1 MPIKKLIKILWLGAL
16 ILAPGICVGFTDPNA
31 PIIVEQ
37 SNPTFTITLESNPT
51 TGYSWSLKD
60 KGYDE
65 KLISLVNHKFYPPTN
80 KTLVGAPGYEEW
92 IFKVNPSSFTASQT
106 TTSQTTTSQTTKTT
120 IALVYIRPWE
130 KQINQN
136 TQPTNFK
143 VEIKNDN

>member
-1 MPIKKLIKILWLGAL
+1 MPIKKFIKILWLGAL
-16 ILAPGICVGFTDPNA
+16 ILAPGICVGFTDPNT

-37 SNPTFTITLESNPT
+37 SNPTFTITLKSNPT

-65 KLISLVNHKFYPPTN
+65 KLISLVSHKFYPPTN

-106 TTSQTTTSQTTKTT
+106 TKTT

-130 KQINQN
+130 KPINQN